1 MRVFVAL
8 LLALVAGTAY
18 AATSPTEAV
27 RSQVDQ
33 VLHTAAPSSPNA
45 GDVERRRAEFR
56 RIANALFDFTE
67 MSRRA
72 LGPHWGEPAPAER
85 EEFVRLFR
93 ELMARAYMGKLDR
106 YSGEPMRWVGERI
119 EGDQAVVASEV
130 VTPKGTRVPV
140 EYRLHRVSDRWAV
153 YDIFVENV
161 SLVSTYRSQ
170 FDKII
175 RTESFAGLLKRLR
188 EKQRD
193 LASAR

>member
-1 MRVFVAL
+1 MRTVLAFL
-8 LLALVAGTAY
+8 LVLIAGTAS
-18 AATSPTEAV
+18 AAPSPTETV

-33 VLHTAAPSSPNA
+33 VLQKAAPTGPKA
-45 GDVERRRAEFR
+45 GDVEQRRAEFR
-56 RIANALFDFTE
+56 RVANALFDFTE

-72 LGPHWGEPAPAER
+72 LGQHWGEPAPVER
-85 EEFVRLFR
+85 DEFVRLFK
-93 ELMARAYMGKLDR
+93 ELMARAYMGKLDK
-106 YSGEPMRWVGERI
+106 YSGEPMSWTGERV

-153 YDIFVENV
+153 YDISVEGV

-175 RTESFAGLLKRLR
+175 RTESFASLLKRLR
-188 EKQRD
+188 DKERN
-193 LASAR
+193 LVSSR

>member
-1 MRVFVAL
+1 MRTFIAL
-8 LLALVAGTAY
+8 LLVLVAGTAY
-18 AATSPTEAV
+18 AAPSPTDTV

-33 VLHTAAPSSPNA
+33 VLRTAVPSGPNA

-56 RIANALFDFTE
+56 RVANALFDFTE

-72 LGPHWGEPAPAER
+72 LGQHWAEPAAVER
-85 EEFVRLFR
+85 DEFVRLFK
-93 ELMARAYMGKLDR
+93 ELMARAYMGKLDK
-106 YSGEPMRWVGERI
+106 YSGEPMSWTGERV

-140 EYRLHRVSDRWAV
+140 EYRLHRVNDRWAV

-175 RTESFAGLLKRLR
+175 RTESFASLLKRLR